1 MGFLYSP
8 SYVAGYNITKNE
20 EMKNS
25 AISAAEQLISRYRQK
40 GEFIQA
46 WGELGTQESN
56 RMIIDCM
63 NNLPLLFWVSN
74 ITKDKKYAIVAKKHA
89 MTTLKNIVRE
99 DASTHHIFYFDW
111 KCQ

>member
-8 SYVAGYNITKNE
+8 SCVAGYNITKNE

-74 ITKDKKYAIVAKKHA
+74 ITKDKKYAIVAKKRA